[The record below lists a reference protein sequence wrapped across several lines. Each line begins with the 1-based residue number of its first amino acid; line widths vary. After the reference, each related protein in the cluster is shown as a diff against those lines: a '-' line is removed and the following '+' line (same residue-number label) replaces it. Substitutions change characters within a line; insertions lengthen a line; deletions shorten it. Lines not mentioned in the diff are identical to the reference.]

1 MLMGHTGQAPAA
13 GIENASRRHAWL
25 TLCCLIAP
33 ATLLMA
39 LDRSIVTIAGP
50 TLQHRYDLTLP
61 QLGAIFSVFSWAYAV
76 MQIPAGAIVSRFGPR
91 LAMMGAIIL
100 WSAMTAIT
108 PFTGSFAALLVVR
121 ALLAIGQSPDWPGS
135 MISIDKLFPS
145 RGRAVANG
153 VLMFSLYTG
162 VVLGAPLASHLMVAV
177 GLEAMFL
184 ICGGIGV
191 AFAGIW
197 WMFFHIPSEQE
208 VERTSGETLQLI
220 GRAAKS
226 GRVWTL
232 AAAYACTA
240 ALLNFYL
247 SLFPTYLAQDRGMDL
262 GQMGNY
268 TAISTSALCPAALIA
283 GPVLAFVFGRARSV
297 RRARMP
303 FAIGALAI
311 VAIVS
316 MIVPWLSSDAGILV
330 AACVSLAA
338 IGFAQVTT
346 WCVVQD
352 IGGDETATLTGFIA
366 LSGNIAAGV
375 IPIAAALLVTST
387 GAWSASFQL
396 LAAISAIG
404 CLLWLFIDPSRPL
417 TIGYQNP

>member
-1 MLMGHTGQAPAA
+1 
-13 GIENASRRHAWL
+13 
-25 TLCCLIAP
+25 
-33 ATLLMA
+33 
-39 LDRSIVTIAGP
+39 
-50 TLQHRYDLTLP
+50 
-61 QLGAIFSVFSWAYAV
+61 
-76 MQIPAGAIVSRFGPR
+76 
-91 LAMMGAIIL
+91 
-100 WSAMTAIT
+100 
-108 PFTGSFAALLVVR
+108 
-121 ALLAIGQSPDWPGS
+121 
-135 MISIDKLFPS
+135 
-145 RGRAVANG
+145 
-153 VLMFSLYTG
+153 
-162 VVLGAPLASHLMVAV
+162 
-177 GLEAMFL
+177 
-184 ICGGIGV
+184 
-191 AFAGIW
+191 
-197 WMFFHIPSEQE
+197 
-208 VERTSGETLQLI
+208 
-220 GRAAKS
+220 
-226 GRVWTL
+226 
-232 AAAYACTA
+232 
-240 ALLNFYL
+240 
-247 SLFPTYLAQDRGMDL
+247 
-262 GQMGNY
+262 
-268 TAISTSALCPAALIA
+268 
-283 GPVLAFVFGRARSV
+283 
-297 RRARMP
+297 MP